1 MKRLLLVLALLSA
14 QTIYA
19 QYEYEFT
26 TIKENPATSV
36 KNQARTG
43 TCWCFATTSF
53 MESELLRMGK
63 GEYDLS
69 EMFIVRN
76 NYKERIADNYLRNG
90 RGNIGEGSVS
100 HMYLKAMEK
109 YGLMPEEAY
118 PGINYDSPT
127 HDHTMLSKYV
137 AAISATGVEN
147 KERIPEELIDGLM
160 DAYLGEVPE
169 TFIYKGKE
177 YTPKSFFES
186 LGLDADNYVEIGSF
200 SHHPF
205 YQKITLEV
213 PDNWDHELIYNVP
226 LDDMIAIIDN
236 AIDKG
241 YTVGWD
247 GDVSEPAYD
256 FNYLRIALNADV
268 DLKALKGNL
277 KERIVETP
285 VTQESRQK
293 GYENFTTTDDH
304 LEHITGIAKDQEGV
318 KYYIT
323 KNSWGYDRN
332 GTGYHY
338 MSENYVKAK
347 TIFVL
352 VHKDSIPKEIK
363 SKLGIR

>member
-1 MKRLLLVLALLSA
+1 MKNILFIAALLCT
-14 QTIYA
+14 QTMLA
-19 QYEYEFT
+19 QYEYKFT
-26 TIKENPATSV
+26 TVRENPATSV
-36 KNQARTG
+36 KNQAATG

-53 MESELLRMGK
+53 IESELLRMGK

-69 EMFIVRN
+69 EMFIVRY
-76 NYKERIADNYLRNG
+76 NYKEKMADNYLRGG
-90 RGNIGEGSVS
+90 RGNIDQGSVS
-100 HMYLKAMEK
+100 HNYLKMVKK
-109 YGLMPEEAY
+109 YGIVPQEAY

-137 AAISATGVEN
+137 KGISAIAVAN
-147 KERIPEELIDGLM
+147 KEPVPQELVDGLM
-160 DAYLGEVPE
+160 DAYLGRVPDSF
-169 TFIYKGKE
+169 TYKGKE

-186 LGLDADNYVEIGSF
+186 LGLDLSDYVEVGSF

-205 YQKITLEV
+205 YEKITLEV

-226 LDDMIAIIDN
+226 LNEMISIMDN
-236 AIDKG
+236 AIEKG

-247 GDVSEPAYD
+247 GDISEPGYD
-256 FNYLRIALNADV
+256 FTHLKIALNTDI
-268 DLKALKGNL
+268 DLKSLHGDL
-277 KERIVETP
+277 KERIQELP

-293 GYENFTTTDDH
+293 GYENKTTTDDH
-304 LEHITGIAKDQEGV
+304 LEHITGIARDQEGV

-347 TIFVL
+347 TIFIL
-352 VHKDSIPKEIK
+352 VHKDSIPKEIR
-363 SKLGIR
+363 SKLGIE